1 MGQTVLTYQFI
12 AGLKPKSRLK
22 VAGNGG
28 TFELFLLKAMLKQ
41 AKLHELQP
49 DSRVIKQT
57 MERNQQ
63 RSPIQ
68 ETQGAKLN
76 ASAIFV
82 D

>member
-28 TFELFLLKAMLKQ
+28 TFELFLLKQ